1 MFANF
6 KQWGGILSISMLLM
20 MSCNSKEKVDLIVK
34 NATIYTVDADF
45 SVHQSMAVSNG
56 KIIAIGNNQTIDST
70 YSAKN
75 IVDLKGKPVYP
86 GFIDPHCHFLGYG
99 LSLRN
104 ASLAGAASWAEVV
117 NRLVDHQKEF
127 PTEWVL
133 GRGWNQNEWDVKEFP
148 TKDLLDKAFPDKPVL
163 LTRIDGHAAIANSK
177 ALALAQFSADTTID
191 GGDIIKLNGEPTGV
205 LIDNAIGLVSSVVPA
220 ATKAD
225 KIIALAKAQDNCFAV
240 GLTSVSDAG
249 TSLSDA
255 LLFDELQQ
263 DGSLAMRINVML
275 NPSQENY
282 DHYLSK
288 GVYTTDH
295 LSVRTVKLFADGAL
309 GSRGALML
317 EPYTDA
323 LSTKGLQ
330 LDSKETLKGACQE
343 AAKAGYQIATHCIGD
358 AAARL
363 MIDIYEDFLTP
374 GNDLRWRIE
383 HAQTIHPSDLPR
395 FGELGIVPSIQ
406 TTHATSDMIWAV
418 DRLGERIK
426 YAYTYQD
433 LLKQNGWLANGSD
446 FPIEHINPLYGFYAG
461 VARKNSEGFPPNGFQ
476 MENAL
481 TREQALRAMTIWAAK
496 SAFEENMKGSLEPGK
511 VADFVVLE
519 DDLMKVSD
527 DALARLKVI
536 KTYVNGELAF
546 SLKNK

>member
-6 KQWGGILSISMLLM
+6 KQWGVILSISMLLM
-20 MSCNSKEKVDLIVK
+20 MSCNSKKKVDLIVK

-45 SVHQSMAVSNG
+45 SVYQSMAVSNG
-56 KIIAIGNNQTIDST
+56 KIIAVGNNQTIDST

-117 NRLVDHQKEF
+117 SRLVDHQKEF
-127 PTEWVL
+127 PSEWVL

-148 TKDLLDKAFPDKPVL
+148 TKDLLDKAFPDNPVL
-163 LTRIDGHAAIANSK
+163 LTRIDGHAAIANSR
-177 ALALAQFSADTTID
+177 ALALAQFSADTSIN
-191 GGDIIKLNGEPTGV
+191 GGEIIKLNGEPTGV
-205 LIDNAIGLVSSVVPA
+205 LIDNAIGLVSSVVPT
-220 ATKAD
+220 ATKDD
-225 KIIALAKAQDNCFAV
+225 KVIALSKAQDNCFAI

-249 TSLSDA
+249 TSLTDA

-282 DHYLSK
+282 DYFLSK
-288 GVYTTDH
+288 GVYTTEH
-295 LSVRTVKLFADGAL
+295 LTVRTVKLFADGAL

-323 LSTKGLQ
+323 PDTKGLQ

-383 HAQTIHPSDLPR
+383 HAQTIHPTDLPR
-395 FGELGIVPSIQ
+395 FGELAIVPSIQ

-433 LLKQNGWLANGSD
+433 LLKQNGWLPNGSD

-461 VARKNSEGFPPNGFQ
+461 VARQNLEGFPPNGFQ

-496 SAFEENMKGSLEPGK
+496 SAFEENLKGSLEPGK

-519 DDLMKVSD
+519 DDLMKVPT

-536 KTYVNGELAF
+536 KTYVDGELVF
-546 SLKNK
+546 SIKNK

>member
-6 KQWGGILSISMLLM
+6 KQWGVILSISMLLM

-45 SVHQSMAVSNG
+45 SVHQGMAVSNG

-117 NRLVDHQKEF
+117 SRLVDHQKEF
-127 PTEWVL
+127 PSEWVL

-148 TKDLLDKAFPDKPVL
+148 TKDLLDKAFPDNPVL
-163 LTRIDGHAAIANSK
+163 LTRIDGHAAIANSR
-177 ALALAQFSADTTID
+177 ALALAQFSADTSIN
-191 GGDIIKLNGEPTGV
+191 GGEIIKLNGEPTGV
-205 LIDNAIGLVSSVVPA
+205 LIDNAIGLVSSVVPT
-220 ATKAD
+220 ATKDD
-225 KIIALAKAQDNCFAV
+225 KVIALSKAQDNCFAI

-249 TSLSDA
+249 TSLTDA

-282 DHYLSK
+282 DYFLSK
-288 GVYTTDH
+288 GVYTTEH
-295 LSVRTVKLFADGAL
+295 LTVRTVKLFADGAL

-323 LSTKGLQ
+323 PDTKGLQ

-358 AAARL
+358 AAARM

-383 HAQTIHPSDLPR
+383 HAQTIHPTDLPR
-395 FGELGIVPSIQ
+395 FGELAIVPSIQ

-433 LLKQNGWLANGSD
+433 LLKQNGWLPNGSD

-461 VARKNSEGFPPNGFQ
+461 VARQNLEGFPPNGFQ

-496 SAFEENMKGSLEPGK
+496 SAFEENLKGSLEPGK

-519 DDLMKVSD
+519 DDLMKVPT

-536 KTYVNGELAF
+536 KTYVDGELVF
-546 SLKNK
+546 SIKNK